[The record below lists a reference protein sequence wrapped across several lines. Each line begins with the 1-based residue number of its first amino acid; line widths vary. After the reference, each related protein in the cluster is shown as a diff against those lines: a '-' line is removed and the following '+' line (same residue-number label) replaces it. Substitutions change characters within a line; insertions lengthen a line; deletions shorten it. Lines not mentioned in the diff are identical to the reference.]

1 MKSLLFGLVG
11 TGGFAREVMP
21 LVAHSLYEA
30 LGQDALKAKLVF
42 VETTP
47 QADKV
52 NGISVISE
60 QEFIERA
67 GKKYF
72 NIAIADSV
80 TRKAIAERLQ
90 PHAEPLP
97 IRAAQHVN
105 LVENTI
111 ADGSIFCSHTTITAN
126 CRVGKFFHGNIYS
139 YIGHDSVIGDYV
151 TFAPNVH
158 CNGNVHI
165 HDHAYIGAGAIIK
178 QGSKDSPL
186 IIGQGAV
193 IGMGAVVTKSV
204 AAYSVVVGNP
214 AQPMKKTLK

>member
-1 MKSLLFGLVG
+1 MKSILFGLIG

-47 QADKV
+47 TAEKV
-52 NGISVISE
+52 NGIPVLSE
-60 QEFIERA
+60 EEFIERQ

-72 NIAIADSV
+72 AIAIADSGV
-80 TRKAIAERLQ
+80 RKSIAERLL
-90 PHAEPLP
+90 PHAEALP
-97 IRAAQHVN
+97 IHAAQHVN
-105 LVENTI
+105 LAENTI
-111 ADGSIFCSHTTITAN
+111 GTGVIFCPFTTITAN
-126 CRVGKFFHGNIYS
+126 SRVGKFFHANIYS
-139 YIGHDSVIGDYV
+139 YIGHDCVIGDYV

-178 QGSKDSPL
+178 QGTKDAPL
-186 IIGQGAV
+186 IIGQGAI

-214 AQPMKKTLK
+214 AQPMKKTS